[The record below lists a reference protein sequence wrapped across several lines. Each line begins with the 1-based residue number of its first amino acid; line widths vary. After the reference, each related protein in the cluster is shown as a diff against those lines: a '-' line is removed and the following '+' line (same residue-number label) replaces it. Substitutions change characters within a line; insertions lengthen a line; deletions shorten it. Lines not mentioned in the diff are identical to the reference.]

1 MLKTDGQKNQ
11 TTFDQKGH
19 LRSRLSELKNFFL
32 QINTQAHI
40 HIFDTPTHIY

>member
-19 LRSRLSELKNFFL
+19 LRSRLSELKKNFL
-32 QINTQAHI
+32 
-40 HIFDTPTHIY
+40 